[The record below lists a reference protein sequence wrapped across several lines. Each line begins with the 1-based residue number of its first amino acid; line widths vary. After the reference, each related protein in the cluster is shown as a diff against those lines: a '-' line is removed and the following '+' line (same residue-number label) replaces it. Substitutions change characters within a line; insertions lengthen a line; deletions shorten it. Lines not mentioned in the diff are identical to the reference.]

1 MWFGK
6 FLDIKDQVEAENS
19 EFKKKLF
26 ADIKKDK
33 LTPLEF
39 SILENIFN
47 HEEISGYDL
56 IHYLNE
62 HFAGTWEAKSGT
74 IYPILSKLKVQGFL
88 KTRTVKSP
96 IGPLKKLYQLTE
108 AGKVILKGKVKK
120 HFFDQ
125 IKFMENYLNELI
137 SIYIHSFLEEEHKD
151 KISEVQD
158 LIEKSF
164 ERIIKNIPLT
174 VAFKETCPKCKN
186 EIERK
191 VAFCPHCGEPMYSD
205 KSERSHVENERE
217 VKT

>member
-6 FLDIKDQVEAENS
+6 FLDIKDQVDAETS

-74 IYPILSKLKVQGFL
+74 IYPILSKLKTQGFL

-108 AGKVILKGKVKK
+108 AGKEILKGKVNQ
-120 HFFDQ
+120 HFLDQ
-125 IKFMENYLNELI
+125 IKFMENFLNELI
-137 SIYIHSFLEEEHKD
+137 SIYIHSFPEEEHKD

-158 LIEKSF
+158 LIRKTF
-164 ERIIKNIPLT
+164 ENIAKKIHLI
-174 VAFKETCPKCKN
+174 VAFKEICPKCKN

-205 KSERSHVENERE
+205 KSERLHSENENE
-217 VKT
+217 AKT